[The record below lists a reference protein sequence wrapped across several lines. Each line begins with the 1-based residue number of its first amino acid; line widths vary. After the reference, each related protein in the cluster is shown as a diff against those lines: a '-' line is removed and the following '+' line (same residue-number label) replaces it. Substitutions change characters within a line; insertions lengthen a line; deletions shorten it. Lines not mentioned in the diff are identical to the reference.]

1 MADVLGKRK
10 LEEMRDDAKKEE
22 DMLAELLRRA
32 RERVNLLQQKLDDR
46 NAAPEQEPVP
56 EPVQPPVQAQPARLP
71 GPKESARGSKWE
83 EGAKEKL
90 QALFQGV
97 KRVDER
103 LLILPEVKQG
113 MRHIQMQQDALLL
126 SERPDPTQL
135 AIQFRNLFLPEV
147 QDRVDICLFLDV
159 YWTKSQEDVLNA
171 KWEKRDNISLSHNML
186 VCNGRM
192 I

>member
-10 LEEMRDDAKKEE
+10 FEEMRDDAKKEE
-22 DMLAELLRRA
+22 DMLAELLLRA

-56 EPVQPPVQAQPARLP
+56 EPVQAQPARLP
-71 GPKESARGSKWE
+71 GPKESARGIKWKE
-83 EGAKEKL
+83 PAVEKL
-90 QALFQGV
+90 QALFQGM
-97 KRVDER
+97 KRVDDT
-103 LLILPEVKQG
+103 LLILAEVKQG

-126 SERPDPTQL
+126 SERPDPMQL
-135 AIQFRNLFLPEV
+135 ANQFRDLFLPEV
-147 QDRVDICLFLDV
+147 QDRVDICLHLDV

-171 KWEKRDNISLSHNML
+171 KWEKRDNISLRHNML